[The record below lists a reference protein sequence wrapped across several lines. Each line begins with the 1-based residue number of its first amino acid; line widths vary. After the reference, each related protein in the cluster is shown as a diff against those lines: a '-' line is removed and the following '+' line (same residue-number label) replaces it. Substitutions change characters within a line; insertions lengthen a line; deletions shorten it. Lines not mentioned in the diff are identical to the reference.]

1 MKKTTGTPAV
11 FFISRRDSP
20 GLVSGWTGDLLPAG
34 IFFFI
39 SEKGACDGKNDRATA
54 TILRGIPD

>member
-20 GLVSGWTGDLLPAG
+20 SLVSGWTGDLLPAG
-34 IFFFI
+34 IFFI
-39 SEKGACDGKNDRATA
+39 SEKGACDGKIDRTTA
-54 TILRGIPD
+54 

>member
-34 IFFFI
+34 IFFYFRER
-39 SEKGACDGKNDRATA
+39 S
-54 TILRGIPD
+54 LRWQK